1 MSLRTLR
8 FLLRKEF
15 LQIRRDRTMVVQI
28 IVMPIIQL
36 FILSGAAT
44 FEVKHA
50 SMYVVDADR
59 TELSRGLVQ
68 RLSASGRFVVA
79 GASPSMARANDA
91 MLAHRAD
98 LIVRMPTD
106 FERDLVRTGRSQVQ
120 LVLDAENGAAAGVT
134 QAYAAQ
140 VLAGYASEVAAVS
153 RASLAD
159 AQRGGTAGP
168 TAGPTAS
175 QPALELSTRGWYNPD
190 LDYRDFM
197 IPGILVQLVTMI
209 GTMLTAMNIVREKEI
224 GTLDQLNVTPVSR
237 GTFIAA
243 KLVPLWVIAM
253 LELTLGLI
261 VARLVFDVPIRG
273 SVPLVFLGGGVY
285 LVATLGIGLWV
296 STLVETQQQAMFIT
310 FFVMMIYLL
319 MSGLFTPVR
328 SMPAWA
334 QWLAQL
340 NPVMH
345 GIRMMRAI
353 MLKGA
358 GIADVYPAL
367 LILALFG
374 VVVLSLAVRQ
384 YSKRAA

>member
-15 LQIRRDRTMVVQI
+15 LQIRRDHTMVAQI
-28 IVMPIIQL
+28 IMVPIIQL

-68 RLSASGRFVVA
+68 RLSASGRFVLA
-79 GASPSMARANDA
+79 GSSPSMARANDA
-91 MLAHRAD
+91 MLAHDAD
-98 LIVRMPTD
+98 LIVRIPTD
-106 FERDLVRTGRSQVQ
+106 FERDLVRTGRAQVQ

-134 QAYAAQ
+134 QAYATEILGA
-140 VLAGYASEVAAVS
+140 YAAEVAPTTQ
-153 RASLAD
+153 ASPPGV
-159 AQRGGTAGP
+159 QRGDEGDPMRG
-168 TAGPTAS
+168 
-175 QPALELSTRGWYNPD
+175 QPVLQLDTRGWYNPD
-190 LDYRDFM
+190 LDYRAFM
-197 IPGILVQLVTMI
+197 IPGILVLLVTII

-253 LELTLGLI
+253 LELTLGMVVAKLI
-261 VARLVFDVPIRG
+261 FGVPMRG
-273 SVPLVFLGGGVY
+273 SVPLVFLGGAIY

-310 FFVMMIYLL
+310 FFVVMIYLL

-328 SMPAWA
+328 SMPTWA
-334 QWLAQL
+334 QWLAQA

-358 GIADVYPAL
+358 GLTDVYPAL
-367 LILALFG
+367 LVLASFAA
-374 VVVLSLAVRQ
+374 VVLSLAVRQ

>member
-1 MSLRTLR
+1 MSLRVLR

-15 LQIRRDRTMVVQI
+15 LQIRRDHTMVLQI
-28 IVMPIIQL
+28 LLMPVIQL
-36 FILSGAAT
+36 FLLSSAAT

-50 SMYVVDADR
+50 SLYVVDGDHS
-59 TELSRGLVQ
+59 ELSRGLVD
-68 RLSASGRFVVA
+68 RLRASGRFTIA
-79 GASPSMARANDA
+79 GASPSLALANDA

-98 LIVRMPTD
+98 VILDIPHD
-106 FERDLVRTGRSQVQ
+106 FERDLVRTGRSAVQ
-120 LVLDAENGAAAGVT
+120 LVLDAENGPAAGVT
-134 QAYAAQ
+134 QSYASRIIGAYAAG
-140 VLAGYASEVAAVS
+140 LGPAGR
-153 RASLAD
+153 RAD
-159 AQRGGTAGP
+159 T
-168 TAGPTAS
+168 
-175 QPALELSTRGWYNPD
+175 QPAIELRTRGWFNPT

-197 IPGILVQLVTMI
+197 IPGILIQLVTMI

-243 KLVPLWVIAM
+243 KLLPLWAIA
-253 LELTLGLI
+253 LGELVVGLL
-261 VARLVFDVPIRG
+261 VAGGVFHVPMRGSLLLVFG
-273 SVPLVFLGGGVY
+273 ASALY
-285 LVATLGIGLWV
+285 LVATLGVGLWI
-296 STLVETQQQAMFIT
+296 STLAETQQQAMFLA
-310 FFVMMIYLL
+310 FFVIMIYLL

-328 SMPAWA
+328 SMPVWA
-334 QWLAQL
+334 QWMAQL

-358 GIADVYPAL
+358 GLADVSREL
-367 LILALFG
+367 VVLAAYG